1 MSSWS
6 KRLPAVTSML
16 EGDKLI
22 LPPIVLEE
30 LLEKFSQTPPVV
42 AENEEEIPSTSQL
55 PSPLT
60 FQILNPRTR
69 IITHGGVLEFN
80 SPDEKACLPQ
90 WMYESLS
97 LSEGD
102 EIIIRLKELPK
113 GTWARFRPLSLEYKE
128 IKDYRAAFEDY
139 LRSHYVTLTA
149 GEVLSLRQADS
160 IYKFL
165 VDSLQPENAVRIIDT
180 DLEVEI
186 VPFLA
191 NGSVSVSNKRHQRK
205 EDKENEISVGQIV
218 KGAVLKDEYT
228 YWNLKS
234 IDRSHG
240 LNIHLKI
247 LDRGDVDLVIST
259 ESKPTIEDHIWS
271 DFSFSSERSI
281 YISPTNSA
289 YATSEE
295 FCIGVYGHS
304 ESQTNYELLITNN
317 DLPIPTVTSKELDDE
332 NANKVGYAHCKNC
345 GRWVPERTIVLH
357 SNYCERNNIKCK
369 LCGKIMRRD
378 EEVFHWHCELCDQ
391 PGDSPEEKIKH
402 QEIYHKRR
410 ECSCGY
416 FTDSLPSLAAHK
428 QSDCPNK
435 LITCRFCHNLVKKG
449 EIPTNSRD
457 LLEGLTGHESYCGN
471 RTIDCVKCN
480 QSVSIRNVPMHA
492 KMHEIEKQSRKL
504 PPLCRNVNC
513 IRTAENNT
521 LKLCSICFGPFW
533 SPANDPMN
541 RKLLT
546 RLARKYHHQLTTGC
560 GNAWCKNKYCASGT
574 SKSLDPNAA
583 ASKLVPLLQESQ
595 SATSPA
601 IYLCV
606 DQIVTRKRILADIL
620 YNGQDGGGIPG
631 EYGMEFCVEAI
642 EMSNED
648 LVEARKYLQANAPR
662 I

>member
-6 KRLPAVTSML
+6 KKLLAVTSIL
-16 EGDKLI
+16 EGDKLV

-30 LLEKFSQTPPVV
+30 LLEKFSQTS
-42 AENEEEIPSTSQL
+42 ENEEDTPSNSQL

-60 FQILNPRTR
+60 FQILNPKTR
-69 IITHGGVLEFN
+69 LITHGGVLEFN
-80 SPDEKACLPQ
+80 SPDEKAYLPQ
-90 WMYESLS
+90 WMYDSLS

-102 EIIIRLKELPK
+102 EIVILHKELPK
-113 GTWARFRPLSLEYKE
+113 GTWARFRPLGLEYNE

-139 LRSHYVTLTA
+139 LRSHYVTLTV
-149 GEVLSLRQADS
+149 GEVLGLRQADS
-160 IYKFL
+160 IYKFI

-186 VPFLA
+186 VPFLESD
-191 NGSVSVSNKRHQRK
+191 GVSLSNETGNKRHQRK
-205 EDKENEISVGQIV
+205 EYKESEVSIGQII
-218 KGAVLKDEYT
+218 KGTVLKDEYT

-234 IDRSHG
+234 IDRSLG
-240 LNIHLKI
+240 VKIHVKI
-247 LDRGDVDLVIST
+247 LDGGDADLVIST
-259 ESKPTIEDHIWS
+259 ESKPTIEDHLWS
-271 DFSFSSERSI
+271 DFSFLSEKSVCI
-281 YISPTNSA
+281 QPTNSA

-295 FCIGVYGHS
+295 LYIGIHGYG
-304 ESQTNYELLITNN
+304 ESQTNYELLITNT
-317 DLPIPTVTSKELDDE
+317 DIPVTLQEHDDE
-332 NANKVGYAHCKNC
+332 NANKVGYAHCRNC
-345 GRWVPERTIVLH
+345 GSWVPERTIILH
-357 SNYCERNNIKCK
+357 SSYCERNNIKCK
-369 LCGKIMRRD
+369 VCGKIMKRG
-378 EEVFHWHCELCDQ
+378 EENSHWHCGLCGQ
-391 PGDSPEEKIKH
+391 PGDSPEGKIKH

-416 FTDSLPSLAAHK
+416 STDSLPSLAAHK

-449 EIPTNSRD
+449 EIPTNPRD

-492 KMHEIEKQSRKL
+492 KMHEIEKQGRKL

-513 IRTAENNT
+513 TRTVENNT
-521 LKLCSICFGPFW
+521 LKLCSVCFGPFW

-560 GNAWCKNKYCASGT
+560 GHAWCNNQYCAIGA
-574 SKSLDPNAA
+574 SKPLDPNTA
-583 ASKLVPLLQESQ
+583 ASTLVPLLQESQ

-601 IYLCV
+601 LYLCV
-606 DQIVTRKRILADIL
+606 DQIVTRKRMLANIL
-620 YNGQDGGGIPG
+620 YNGQDGEGIPG
-631 EYGMEFCVEAI
+631 EYGIEFCIEAI
-642 EMSNED
+642 ELSNEN
-648 LVEARKYLQANAPR
+648 LAEARKYLRANAPR
-662 I
+662 RI